1 MERDQ
6 FWALIEETRDEETR
20 DDNDRAVRLLG
31 RLQELPSRRT
41 SMASTPA
48 AGEPSRLKEWV
59 EAALCGKAC
68 CRHAARL
75 AVRLCELPPSQ
86 IVAFGRIHQQLRADA
101 YRWDLWGAAYL
112 IQAGCSDD
120 GFADFQGWLIGQG
133 RRVFEAALR
142 DPDRLAEHPQVQA
155 VTAASRWALRTG
167 CEFLLYVA
175 SPAYQHLTGQELPL
189 EVDEGETERFRR
201 GPVGDDWDFD
211 DDEQMR
217 RRFPRL
223 WATVGWDKFR

>member
-6 FWALIEETRDEETR
+6 FWALIEEARVEEPR
-20 DDNDRAVRLLG
+20 DDSDRAVRLLDS
-31 RLQELPSRRT
+31 LQKLPSRR
-41 SMASTPA
+41 SSTALTPGP
-48 AGEPSRLKEWV
+48 GEPSRLEEWV
-59 EAALCGKAC
+59 AAALRGKAC

-75 AVRLCELPPSQ
+75 AARLCELPPSD
-86 IVAFGRIHQQLRADA
+86 IVAFGRIHHQLQADA

-112 IQAGCSDD
+112 VQGGCSDD
-120 GFADFQGWLIGQG
+120 GFADFRGWLVGQG

-142 DPDRLAEHPQVQA
+142 DPDSLAEHPQVQA
-155 VTAASRWALRTG
+155 VTAASRWTLRME

-175 SPAYQHLTGQELPL
+175 SPAYEHVTGQELPL
-189 EVDEGETERFRR
+189 EGYEPEFERLRR

-211 DDEQMR
+211 DDDEMR

-223 WATVGWDKFR
+223 WARVGWDKFR